1 MSTPTDCTVFTIPKP
16 TFEGDFVI
24 DKVLSLESGEFL
36 AYPTLHYAIYGRL
49 NEACDNAVLVC
60 HALSGSAQ
68 VATWWPQLFAP
79 GGLLNLERDCVIG
92 INIFG
97 SCYGSTGPSSIDPDT
112 GAPYGPTFPLINVR
126 DIVPVSYTHLRAHE
140 TDSYLVCRLLLE

>member
-49 NEACDNAVLVC
+49 NEARDNAVLVC

-68 VATWWPQLFAP
+68 VAMWWPQLFAP

-112 GAPYGPTFPLINVR
+112 GRMYGPCLL
-126 DIVPVSYTHLRAHE
+126 YTSDAADE
-140 TDSYLVCRLLLE
+140 EDSVDLGGRRIIKK